1 MLDCQ
6 VSIKNY
12 LKKNKHLLV
21 ENELKKLK
29 TFDSSYFI
37 SKSHFID
44 GTQNYLV
51 FHPMCR
57 YFNQISDIGS
67 GNYIYS
73 QKSKGLFDGNI
84 TAPTRKD

>member
-37 SKSHFID
+37 SKSHFIED
-44 GTQNYLV
+44 DAQNYLV

-73 QKSKGLFDGNI
+73 
-84 TAPTRKD
+84 